1 LKPFSLNFSP
11 NGLSLPPPAGFAWH
25 CPHGKPVWAANSGF
39 ALVGVEATRPAVILT
54 NSAVAMAAAVQA
66 AALRIELEAL
76 RRPEGIMGNPFSVFL
91 ENVSVRLDK
100 KCSAASPSHKYK

>member
-1 LKPFSLNFSP
+1 
-11 NGLSLPPPAGFAWH
+11 
-25 CPHGKPVWAANSGF
+25 
-39 ALVGVEATRPAVILT
+39 
-54 NSAVAMAAAVQA
+54 MAAAVQA